1 MYSRFP
7 SANSFQTIT
16 IAMHGA
22 IPIKISPVKYSGEFF
37 MKMYASTN
45 MNKGAMIQ
53 VMNKDMPINFKF
65 LNIRGISSYLTFAI
79 GGYIIKINP
88 IAKGMLVVP
97 LDKLSKES
105 AIFVKYPN
113 PTPINMAA
121 KIQSVK
127 KRSKKLNRFLS
138 CAGVQLFL
146 DIFLGISNY

>member
-1 MYSRFP
+1 
-7 SANSFQTIT
+7 
-16 IAMHGA
+16 
-22 IPIKISPVKYSGEFF
+22 
-37 MKMYASTN
+37 MYANTN
-45 MNKGAMIQ
+45 INKGAMIQ
-53 VMNKDMPINFKF
+53 VMNKDIPINFKF

-105 AIFVKYPN
+105 AIVVKYPN
-113 PTPINMAA
+113 PTPINIAA

-146 DIFLGISNY
+146 DIF